1 MFIPAPAS
9 IPLLSLPPAIR
20 RWRLQTRHGWIA
32 PLSRDFR
39 PRTGNSPLTLRM
51 NAFHSILQQQP
62 VAHAILVLAIVAVI
76 GLLIGSIRYRSLS
89 LGTAGV
95 LFAGIAA
102 GHFGIQIEESIRD
115 FVKEFGL
122 ILFVFTIGLQ
132 LGPGFF
138 ASLRRE
144 GLRLNLLA
152 AAIVLGGAVVAL
164 VAAWLG
170 LDPFASLGLFSGA
183 TTNTPSLGA
192 AQQTLATLPGV
203 TPDQRA
209 MPALAYAVAYPVGIV
224 GIITSLLLL
233 RILFRIDVPREV
245 AEFET
250 QQRHGIEPLIR
261 RTLVVTNPNLD
272 GLAPTALP
280 GLRETGVVISR
291 IQSRDGIVRPAN
303 PAARVQ
309 VGDLLLAVGTRSG
322 LDAVQRVIGHETDA
336 DLMLAQGP
344 VTHRRVVVTL
354 RTVLGRSLAELGL
367 EHLYGVIV
375 SRVSRADLEMTA
387 VPDLRLQFGDVLNIV
402 GEASSLER
410 ASEALGNSARALH
423 HTRFTPFFVGIAL
436 GVLAGLI
443 PVAVPGLPV
452 PVRLGLAGGPLIVAI
467 LLSRLGHFSGLVW
480 HIPAAASVAFREL
493 GITLFL
499 ACVGLKAGEH
509 FVPTVLTPA
518 GASWIGIAALLTL
531 VPLLIVGVFAR
542 VVFKLNYMTLCG
554 LLSGSMTDPPALAFA
569 GALARSDAPN
579 VAYATVYP
587 LTMLLRIVT
596 AQLLALILAGRL

>member
-1 MFIPAPAS
+1 
-9 IPLLSLPPAIR
+9 
-20 RWRLQTRHGWIA
+20 
-32 PLSRDFR
+32 
-39 PRTGNSPLTLRM
+39 M
-51 NAFHSILQQQP
+51 NAFHTILQQQP
-62 VAHAILVLAIVAVI
+62 VAHAVLVLALVAVV

-89 LGTAGV
+89 LGSAGV

-102 GHFGIQIEESIRD
+102 GHFGIHIEESIRD

-152 AAIVLGGAVVAL
+152 GAIVLGGALIAL

-209 MPALAYAVAYPVGIV
+209 IPALAYAVAYPVGIV
-224 GIITSLLLL
+224 GIIGSLLLL

-261 RTLVVTNPNLD
+261 RTLVVTNANLD
-272 GLAPTALP
+272 DLSPTALP
-280 GLRETGVVISR
+280 SLRETGVVISR

-303 PAARVQ
+303 PTARVR
-309 VGDLLLAVGTRSG
+309 VGDQLLAVGTQTG

-336 DLMLAQGP
+336 DLMVAQGP
-344 VTHRRVVVTL
+344 VTHRRVVVT
-354 RTVLGRSLAELGL
+354 RRAVLGRSLAELGL

-423 HTRFTPFFVGIAL
+423 QTRFTPFFVGIAL

-467 LLSRLGHFSGLVW
+467 LLSRLGHFGGLVW

-518 GASWIGIAALLTL
+518 GASWIGIAALLT
-531 VPLLIVGVFAR
+531 VIPLLMVGVFAR
-542 VVFKLNYMTLCG
+542 VVLKVNYMTLCG
-554 LLSGSMTDPPALAFA
+554 LLAGSMTDPPALAFA
-569 GALARSDAPN
+569 GALARSDAPH

-596 AQLLALILAGRL
+596 AQILALLLAGRI

>member
-1 MFIPAPAS
+1 
-9 IPLLSLPPAIR
+9 
-20 RWRLQTRHGWIA
+20 
-32 PLSRDFR
+32 
-39 PRTGNSPLTLRM
+39 M
-51 NAFHSILQQQP
+51 NAFHALLQQQP
-62 VAHAILVLAIVAVI
+62 VAHAMLVLAIVAVV
-76 GLLIGSIRYRSLS
+76 GLLIGSIRWRSLS
-89 LGTAGV
+89 LGSAGV

-102 GHFGIQIEESIRD
+102 GHLGVHIQEPIRD

-138 ASLRRE
+138 ASLRQE

-152 AAIVLGGAVVAL
+152 VAIVLGGAFIAL

-192 AQQTLATLPGV
+192 TQQTLATLPGV
-203 TPDQRA
+203 SLDQRTV
-209 MPALAYAVAYPVGIV
+209 PALAYAVAYPVGIV
-224 GIITSLLLL
+224 GIIGSLLLL

-245 AEFET
+245 TEFEAR
-250 QQRHGIEPLIR
+250 QRRGIEPLMR
-261 RTLVVTNPNLD
+261 RTIQVANTNLD
-272 GLAPTALP
+272 GLSPTALP
-280 GLRETGVVISR
+280 GLRETGVIISR
-291 IQSRDGIVRPAN
+291 IQSGDGLVRPAT
-303 PAARVQ
+303 PAAQVR
-309 VGDLLLAVGTRSG
+309 VGDLLLAVGTRTG

-336 DLMLAQGP
+336 DLMGAQAP
-344 VTHRRVVVTL
+344 VTHRRVVVTR
-354 RTVLGRSLAELGL
+354 RTVLGRSLAELGI

-402 GEASSLER
+402 GESASLER
-410 ASEALGNSARALH
+410 AAEALGNSARALH
-423 HTRFTPFFVGIAL
+423 QTRFTPFFVGIAL
-436 GVLAGLI
+436 GVLAGLV

-452 PVRLGLAGGPLIVAI
+452 PVRLGLAGGPLIIAI
-467 LLSRLGHFSGLVW
+467 LLSRIGHFGGLVW
-480 HIPAAASVAFREL
+480 HIPGAASVAFREL

-518 GASWIGIAALLTL
+518 GASWIGIAALLT
-531 VPLLIVGVFAR
+531 VIPLLAVGMFAR
-542 VVFKLNYMTLCG
+542 VVLKLNYMTLCG
-554 LLSGSMTDPPALAFA
+554 LIAGSMTDPPALAFA
-569 GALARSDAPN
+569 GTLARSDAPN

-596 AQLLALILAGRL
+596 AQILALLLAGRL